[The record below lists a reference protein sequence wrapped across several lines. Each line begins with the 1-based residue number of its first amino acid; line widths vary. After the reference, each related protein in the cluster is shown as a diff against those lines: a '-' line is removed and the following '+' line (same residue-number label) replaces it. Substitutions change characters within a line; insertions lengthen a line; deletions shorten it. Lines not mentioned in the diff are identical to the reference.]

1 MDDSV
6 FEILDGLET
15 GRARSHDSDHF
26 TQHSHN
32 PDAHRG
38 YQSFQPA
45 VHHQRYPMY
54 RREMSHHDNGGNTK
68 RLRAHDYDD
77 FDGDVLF
84 DDFDHELLRQPSDD
98 RTKQAQEGR
107 ARLSLAPAG
116 TGQQYAKPVEGHH
129 GYYQGAG
136 QGAFQHSLDAHQSQ
150 SVYCP
155 FMSQNS
161 SSPRFLPSS
170 PTIRATQRDLVQR
183 RPSHTKK
190 RQMPR
195 NIEQADPI
203 DDFQTDFIKPQPL
216 QQRRPNGMPVVQ
228 GIELVSTHELPD
240 RFRTVFPFP
249 AFNAVQSKCF
259 MDVYGTNNNFVVCA
273 PTGSGKTVI
282 FELAILRLISGHA
295 SGSFKAVYQAPTKA
309 LCCERQ
315 RDWEK
320 KFKSLDLKVKEL
332 TGDTTNEQL
341 HDVQTADLIVTTPEK
356 WDSMTRRWKDHERL
370 VQMVK
375 LFLIDE
381 VHILKEDRGATL
393 EAVVSRMKSVGTDVR
408 FVALSATVPNFED
421 IATWLGKNST
431 NQDIPARKER
441 FGEEFRPVQ
450 LQKHVLGFGGNN
462 PSEFA
467 FDKVLTTKLPGV
479 IARYSQK
486 KPIMV
491 FCFTR
496 KSCEET
502 ASSLARWWN
511 ESEPRQRFWEQ
522 PRRLPVF
529 EETALRDCAIS
540 GVAFHHAGLSLSD
553 KQAIEKAYLAGE
565 LNVICCTSTLAV
577 GVNLPCHLVIIK
589 NTIAYVH
596 PVTRECSDL
605 EIMQMLGRAGR
616 PQFDDNAVAV
626 IITKNEKV
634 RRYELMVS
642 GKEILESRLHLNLI
656 EHLNAEIGLRTI
668 WDLQSAKKWLR
679 GTFLYVRLQQNP
691 THYEIEGDVPGSTL
705 DERLENICV
714 RGLELLACSDLT
726 EGDAKIRLTEY
737 GEIMARYAV
746 RHDTMQYFIALEPQ
760 AKLSEILS
768 AICSASEF
776 REVRFRQ
783 TEKRFYK
790 ILNSSPGI
798 KFPILVNLDLIPHKI
813 SLIIQ
818 AVLGGVD
825 MPNDEDLARQR
836 TQYNQDFNLV
846 FQHTRRL
853 IRCVVD
859 CAIHKEDSA
868 MVRNALILSRSMCSR
883 VWDDSPLTMKQVE
896 SIGPVGVR
904 KLVNAGIRSIDE
916 LELAEAQ
923 RLETILGK
931 HPPYGNS
938 LLAKVKEFPRL
949 RVSLKQM
956 KGVERRSAQTVTV
969 NFKAEIGFINGK
981 PPLTLGRG
989 PSRIPL
995 FICLMAETS
1004 LGKMVHFRRTS
1015 AAKLGKGQEVLF
1027 CAELTGLNQFVTCYV
1042 MCDDVAGT
1050 MKYATVQPEI
1060 PAHLQAHLRMN
1071 ISKRRMENTTQ
1082 QPQPPPS
1089 SNSDEY
1095 GDGGID
1101 DSDLI
1106 DVDDF
1111 VDIDQLPVYS
1121 PANTAVGPHRSQKM
1135 AKQNTSGT
1143 GVTRQAADEPTEAH
1157 SNGASKKLDNGKWA
1171 CNHKCKNKQQC
1182 KHLCCKDGLDKA
1194 PKPAKATGHEAGNS
1208 TQRGKKCPNNKH
1220 LITDGKTQTRLN
1232 PSKSGL
1238 NTGAGT
1244 LRNVESLDLTGLE
1257 SQPVPQARQGYEK
1270 LRAEAKRALPE
1281 TTPVSVGISNKRPR
1295 HSYRRGEPSRLS
1307 FLQREREEETSPP
1320 ITSENDYI
1328 EPIEEMASTRAYG
1341 TKSNS
1346 AYHHQQDDEYLFHGD
1361 GDLFA
1366 DIMAG
1371 VAFLDQNP
1379 DPRAPEKKSKQAR
1392 EQQKSPEPTIH
1403 RGLAPQKEA
1412 HPSLK
1417 SSRSWSP
1424 EHPAGGLRPAFQER
1438 SYTSTPPPPRSAG
1451 GSTSSLNSPRVA
1463 RKPLRA
1469 LDTSSVRS
1477 QSTTSSRLRCM
1488 NPDPDPLSPEEPSP
1502 QAIPPGLEDVDPWL
1516 IAEYA
1521 AFVNFT

>member
-6 FEILDGLET
+6 FEMLDGLET
-15 GRARSHDSDHF
+15 QARPHDSGHS
-26 TQHSHN
+26 TQHSRVT
-32 PDAHRG
+32 DAHGG
-38 YQSFQPA
+38 YGSFQPA
-45 VHHQRYPMY
+45 AHHRQYRLYRHEMS
-54 RREMSHHDNGGNTK
+54 RRENDGHIERRHP
-68 RLRAHDYDD
+68 HDYDQ
-77 FDGDVLF
+77 FEGDVSF
-84 DDFDHELLRQPSDD
+84 DDFD
-98 RTKQAQEGR
+98 
-107 ARLSLAPAG
+107 
-116 TGQQYAKPVEGHH
+116 
-129 GYYQGAG
+129 
-136 QGAFQHSLDAHQSQ
+136 F
-150 SVYCP
+150 
-155 FMSQNS
+155 
-161 SSPRFLPSS
+161 
-170 PTIRATQRDLVQR
+170 IR
-183 RPSHTKK
+183 S
-190 RQMPR
+190 
-195 NIEQADPI
+195 
-203 DDFQTDFIKPQPL
+203 QPL
-216 QQRRPNGMPVVQ
+216 QRPKRNGMPLVQ

-259 MDVYGTNNNFVVCA
+259 KDVYGTDNNFVVSA

-282 FELAILRLISGHA
+282 FELAILRLMSGHA

-320 KFKSLDLKVKEL
+320 KFKPLDLKVKEL

-421 IATWLGKNST
+421 IATWLGKDST

-462 PSEFA
+462 PSDFA
-467 FDKVLTTKLPGV
+467 FDKVLNAKLPGI

-502 ASSLARWWN
+502 ANSLAKWWN
-511 ESEPRQRFWEQ
+511 EI
-522 PRRLPVF
+522 
-529 EETALRDCAIS
+529 T
-540 GVAFHHAGLSLSD
+540 GVAFHHAGLSLND
-553 KQAIEKAYLAGE
+553 KQAVEKAYLAGE
-565 LNVICCTSTLAV
+565 LKVICCTSTLAV
-577 GVNLPCHLVIIK
+577 GVNLPCHFVIIK
-589 NTIAYVH
+589 NTITYVH
-596 PVTRECSDL
+596 PSTRECSDL

-634 RRYELMVS
+634 RRYEMMVS

-679 GTFLYVRLQQNP
+679 GTFLYVRLQKNP

-705 DERLENICV
+705 DERLEHICA
-714 RGLELLACSDLT
+714 RGLELLACSDLA
-726 EGDAKIRLTEY
+726 EGEPKIQLTEY
-737 GEIMARYAV
+737 GEIMARYAA
-746 RHDTMQYFIALEPQ
+746 RLDTMQHFIALEPQ

-776 REVRFRQ
+776 REIRFRQ

-790 ILNSSPGI
+790 TINLSPAI
-798 KFPILVNLDLIPHKI
+798 KFPIPVNLDLTPHKI

-818 AVLGGVD
+818 AVLGGAD
-825 MPNDEDLARQR
+825 LPSDEDLARQR
-836 TQYNQDFNLV
+836 TQYNQDLNLV

-859 CAIHKEDSA
+859 CAIHKEDSV

-883 VWDDSPLTMKQVE
+883 VWDDSPWTMKQIE

-904 KLVNAGIRSIDE
+904 KLVNAGMRSIDE

-923 RLETILGK
+923 RLETVLGK
-931 HPPYGNS
+931 HPPYGDS
-938 LLAKVKEFPRL
+938 LLARVKEFPKL
-949 RVSLKQM
+949 RVSLRQM

-969 NFKAEIGFINGK
+969 NFKAEIGFMNEK

-995 FICLMAETS
+995 FICLMAET
-1004 LGKMVHFRRTS
+1004 
-1015 AAKLGKGQEVLF
+1015 
-1027 CAELTGLNQFVTCYV
+1027 
-1042 MCDDVAGT
+1042 
-1050 MKYATVQPEI
+1050 
-1060 PAHLQAHLRMN
+1060 
-1071 ISKRRMENTTQ
+1071 
-1082 QPQPPPS
+1082 
-1089 SNSDEY
+1089 DEY

-1101 DSDLI
+1101 DSDLV
-1106 DVDDF
+1106 DVDEF
-1111 VDIDQLPVYS
+1111 VDIDKLPEYGSVNLAAGS
-1121 PANTAVGPHRSQKM
+1121 RRSQKTVTQGM
-1135 AKQNTSGT
+1135 LGTSRT
-1143 GVTRQAADEPTEAH
+1143 GQAVDAQAGAH
-1157 SNGASKKLDNGKWA
+1157 GNGAPKRLDNGKWA

-1182 KHLCCKDGLDKA
+1182 KHTCCKEGLDKA
-1194 PKPAKATGHEAGNS
+1194 PKPAKTTGPEAGNT

-1220 LITDGKTQTRLN
+1220 LITDGKTQTRLY
-1232 PSKSGL
+1232 PSKRGL

-1244 LRNVESLDLTGLE
+1244 PRNVESLDLTGTSGLE

-1270 LRAEAKRALPE
+1270 LRAEAKHARPE
-1281 TTPVSVGISNKRPR
+1281 TTPVS
-1295 HSYRRGEPSRLS
+1295 
-1307 FLQREREEETSPP
+1307 REREEETNQP
-1320 ITSENDYI
+1320 ITSENDYT
-1328 EPIEEMASTRAYG
+1328 EEMASTQAYG
-1341 TKSNS
+1341 AKSNS
-1346 AYHHQQDDEYLFHGD
+1346 AYHAQQDDEYMFHDD
-1361 GDLFA
+1361 GDFFA
-1366 DIMAG
+1366 DLMAG

-1379 DPRAPEKKSKQAR
+1379 GPRAPEKKPEEVRGQQQAAPPAIPR
-1392 EQQKSPEPTIH
+1392 D
-1403 RGLAPQKEA
+1403 LAPPKESL
-1412 HPSLK
+1412 PSLK
-1417 SSRSWSP
+1417 PSRSWSP
-1424 EHPAGGLRPAFQER
+1424 EHPLGSLRPTLQER
-1438 SYTSTPPPPRSAG
+1438 SYTSTPPPRSAG
-1451 GSTSSLNSPRVA
+1451 GSTSSMGSPRVA

-1477 QSTTSSRLRCM
+1477 QSTTSSRLRCT

-1502 QAIPPGLEDVDPWL
+1502 KVIPPGLEDIDPWL
-1516 IAEYA
+1516 IEEYA